1 MPIAAIAL
9 CLLQA
14 RSTLVEPR
22 PRPRTGKHIGHPD
35 LHPPLSSVQDPRT
48 TRDDVENGRETEI
61 ETFARPPE
69 QTPVRSET
77 RQSTHGTLH
86 STAVHARCPSSF
98 LPLTAFAQ
106 RPRCPGTTAPQRSRP
121 GITADRTTRTIRS
134 VIPSVTTRTNRVPL
148 AVWHFIP
155 SLLQPAA
162 VPCGP
167 RHRQPR
173 YLRSTAAPELTAHPL
188 HRTTKNWGRRPPPSA
203 TIGKPPPLRN
213 SSPFRA
219 SSRRG

>member
-86 STAVHARCPSSF
+86 STAVHARCPSSCHSQHLRNAHAARAPLHHRGPAPASQQTEPRAPSGLSSRASPPGQIGFHWQCGTSSHHCCSRPLF
-98 LPLTAFAQ
+98 LADPAIAS
-106 RPRCPGTTAPQRSRP
+106 PGTYGAQ
-121 GITADRTTRTIRS
+121 
-134 VIPSVTTRTNRVPL
+134 
-148 AVWHFIP
+148 
-155 SLLQPAA
+155 
-162 VPCGP
+162 
-167 RHRQPR
+167 
-173 YLRSTAAPELTAHPL
+173 L
-188 HRTTKNWGRRPPPSA
+188 HLS
-203 TIGKPPPLRN
+203 
-213 SSPFRA
+213 
-219 SSRRG
+219 